1 MDFRWT
7 QYWVQVH
14 NVPLICM
21 SKNIG
26 LLLGRQLGTVKE
38 IDVGDSGNCFRK
50 LLRIRILVDVL
61 KPLRKALRIKFD
73 GSSEE
78 KTLLLKYGRL
88 PEHCFRCGFL
98 RHSFKECTKEQTYEN
113 SKDISM
119 FAYGAWLRA
128 SSPVKNRP
136 PWSTRR
142 NSDSTPNTSFDSQSQ
157 PGFREIGITK
167 VVKIGGNVVKV
178 VTSAPPP
185 ADANQSM
192 VVDACEDR
200 ATHPSYGT
208 KPAKDGIPRI
218 KKIINPHNGS
228 VTATKNRASGK
239 DFDNPLEK
247 SSGPKDEVVFLDVGL
262 GSMRLSAHETEG
274 VVRSRKGS
282 WKRKAQAQLKDPIM
296 SNVVLGKRL

>member
-1 MDFRWT
+1 
-7 QYWVQVH
+7 
-14 NVPLICM
+14 
-21 SKNIG
+21 
-26 LLLGRQLGTVKE
+26 
-38 IDVGDSGNCFRK
+38 
-50 LLRIRILVDVL
+50 
-61 KPLRKALRIKFD
+61 
-73 GSSEE
+73 
-78 KTLLLKYGRL
+78 
-88 PEHCFRCGFL
+88 
-98 RHSFKECTKEQTYEN
+98 
-113 SKDISM
+113 M
-119 FAYGAWLRA
+119 FVYGAWLRA

-208 KPAKDGIPRI
+208 KPVKNCISSMSELGNKQAKDGIPRI
-218 KKIINPHNGS
+218 KKIINPHNES

-239 DFDNPLEK
+239 DFDSVVNG
-247 SSGPKDEVVFLDVGL
+247 SDSGI
-262 GSMRLSAHETEG
+262 HET
-274 VVRSRKGS
+274 
-282 WKRKAQAQLKDPIM
+282 LMKDFM
-296 SNVVLGKRL
+296 